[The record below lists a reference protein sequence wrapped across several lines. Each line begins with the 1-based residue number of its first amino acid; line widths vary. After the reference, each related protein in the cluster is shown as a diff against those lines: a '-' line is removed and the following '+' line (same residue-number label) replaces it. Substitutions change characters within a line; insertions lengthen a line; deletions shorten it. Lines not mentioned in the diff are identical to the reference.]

1 MRRRCHGCA
10 RASPLV
16 ALGLAALLASPGL
29 CQESSGGVGAPLRT
43 RHATL
48 SPTDFKDLP
57 GWRDDDV
64 ASAWGAFRASCGV
77 LRARPGWDAV
87 CASAAAVPV
96 NSGAVRAFFESQFF
110 PLRIGNADASLT
122 GTVTGYFE
130 PLLEGRRRREAGF
143 EVPVL
148 GLPADLYTLDWASI
162 PPPARQG
169 VVRLRAKG
177 RVLELSEPAE
187 PATAL
192 LDLSQFTLD
201 TRDRRLRLR
210 LDGEGASR
218 KALPYHD
225 RAEIH
230 RHMGRSGS
238 AAPVLAWVRHPLS
251 HYAMQIQGSGRI
263 RFPDG
268 QILRLGYAEQNG
280 HAFRPFRIAARS
292 GDAVLTRSIGGANL
306 SEDEFEFV
314 AADML
319 PSGEPVAASGHESG
333 VVSRGVRAA
342 QPGARRGSDEPPA
355 RAVEQVIEVLLGR
368 GAIQPAPRPSPA
380 ASGQGGSRSSAS
392 SSHDAGQA
400 ERAVSSADVSALQ
413 SRLEADPSFVF
424 FKPLADQSEESG
436 PPGALG
442 VALTAG
448 RSVAVDPRVTP
459 LGYPVFLA
467 TAQGDGP
474 QGPMQRLVM
483 AQDTGGAIR
492 GAVRADY
499 FWGFGRQAGELARR
513 TNHVLNMWLLVPKT
527 LVATLNPAKVM
538 TRSIG
543 GAASDSERECV
554 LPDAEHCVESN

>member
-1 MRRRCHGCA
+1 
-10 RASPLV
+10 
-16 ALGLAALLASPGL
+16 
-29 CQESSGGVGAPLRT
+29 
-43 RHATL
+43 
-48 SPTDFKDLP
+48 
-57 GWRDDDV
+57 
-64 ASAWGAFRASCGV
+64 
-77 LRARPGWDAV
+77 
-87 CASAAAVPV
+87 V
-96 NSGAVRAFFESQFF
+96 NSGSVRAFFESQFV
-110 PLRIGNADASLT
+110 PLRIGNADASLM

-148 GLPADLYTLDWASI
+148 GLPADLYTLDWASV
-162 PPPARQG
+162 PPAARQG
-169 VVRLRAKG
+169 VVRVRAKK
-177 RVLELSEPAE
+177 RVLEPSEPAE
-187 PATAL
+187 PDTAL
-192 LDLSQFTLD
+192 LDLSLFSLD

-210 LDGEGASR
+210 LDGDGASR

-230 RHMGRSGS
+230 RRMERTGS
-238 AAPVLAWVRHPLS
+238 FAPVLAWVRHPLS

-280 HAFRPFRIAARS
+280 HAFRPFRIAARPA
-292 GDAVLTRSIGGANL
+292 DTVRTRSIGGADHV
-306 SEDEFEFV
+306 EDEFEFV
-314 AADML
+314 AADIR
-319 PSGEPVAASGHESG
+319 PYGEPVAAPEPGTG
-333 VVSRGVRAA
+333 VVGRGLRTT
-342 QPGARRGSDEPPA
+342 QPATRKRSAEPPA
-355 RAVEQVIEVLLGR
+355 RAVEQVIDVLLGR
-368 GAIQPAPRPSPA
+368 GAVQPAPGSSS
-380 ASGQGGSRSSAS
+380 ASAGQRENRSSAS
-392 SSHDAGQA
+392 SSHDVAQA

-424 FKPLADQSEESG
+424 FKPLADQSEASG

-499 FWGFGRQAGELARR
+499 FWGYGRQAGELARR

-527 LVATLNPAKVM
+527 LVATLNVAKVM

-543 GAASDSERECV
+543 GVASDFERECV
-554 LPDAEHCVESN
+554 LPDVEHCIEPN